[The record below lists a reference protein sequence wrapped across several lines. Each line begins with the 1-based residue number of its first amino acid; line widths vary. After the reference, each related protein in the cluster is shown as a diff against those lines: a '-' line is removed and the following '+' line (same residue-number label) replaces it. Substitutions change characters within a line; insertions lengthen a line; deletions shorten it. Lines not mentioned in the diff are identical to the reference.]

1 MSKYVYAQTLIQ
13 YLPKIRQKIKINQ
26 KKLLLVLRAKR
37 LAFFGS
43 RPYVSEQYSL
53 GKDCA
58 MPEDDGNK
66 APEAM
71 TIIAF
76 SGDLD
81 KLWPTVILSSTAA
94 ANGMDVTVFFT
105 FWGLFPLV
113 RDDVRITGH
122 DAMTKMLAG
131 MNAPGMKKAKL
142 SKMEMGGMGH
152 WMMRK
157 VAKKNNLLPPE
168 DLFVMC
174 QDMGVKMWP
183 CQMTMDLL
191 GVKPEQMI
199 EGLGEPAGAATAL
212 ARMSKS
218 QINLFI

>member
-1 MSKYVYAQTLIQ
+1 MSDT
-13 YLPKIRQKIKINQ
+13 
-26 KKLLLVLRAKR
+26 
-37 LAFFGS
+37 
-43 RPYVSEQYSL
+43 
-53 GKDCA
+53 
-58 MPEDDGNK
+58 PES
-66 APEAM
+66 M

-81 KLWPTVILSSTAA
+81 KLWPTMILSSTGAA
-94 ANGMDVTVFFT
+94 SGMDVTVFFT

-113 RDDVRITGH
+113 RDDVRITGS

-131 MNAPGMKKAKL
+131 MNAPGFTKAKL
-142 SKMEMGGMGH
+142 SKLNMGGMGS

-157 VAKKNNLLPPE
+157 VAGKNNVLPPE
-168 DLFVMC
+168 QLFEMA
-174 QDMGVKMWP
+174 QEMGVKMWP

-191 GVKPEQMI
+191 GIKPEQMRS
-199 EGLGEPAGAATAL
+199 GLGEPVGAATAL

>member
-1 MSKYVYAQTLIQ
+1 MTNSHVNT
-13 YLPKIRQKIKINQ
+13 
-26 KKLLLVLRAKR
+26 
-37 LAFFGS
+37 
-43 RPYVSEQYSL
+43 E
-53 GKDCA
+53 
-58 MPEDDGNK
+58 PES
-66 APEAM
+66 M

-81 KLWPTVILSSTAA
+81 KLWPTMILSSTAA
-94 ANGMDVTVFFT
+94 ANGMDVTVFYT

-113 RDDVRITGH
+113 KDDVRITGH

-142 SKMEMGGMGH
+142 SKLNMGGMGS

-168 DLFVMC
+168 DLFTIA
-174 QDMGVKMWP
+174 QDMGVHMWP

-191 GVKPEQMI
+191 GIDKDQMV
-199 EGLGEPAGAATAL
+199 EGLGEPVGAATAL
-212 ARMSKS
+212 KKMSNS
-218 QINLFI
+218 NISLFI